1 MMMINVK
8 IEKRCAKKD
17 MILTL
22 QHVVR
27 LVESKER
34 RQPQDVTRR
43 QQIDLQ
49 LA

>member
-1 MMMINVK
+1 MVMNVK

-22 QHVVR
+22 QHVVQ
-27 LVESKER
+27 LEESEER
-34 RQPQDVTRR
+34 RQTQDVTRR
-43 QQIDLQ
+43 QQIDMQ